1 MVSINDVAKRAG
13 VAKSTVSKVLN
24 NYSLVSNETR
34 LKVEKAV
41 EELGYVP
48 NSVAIS
54 LSKKEFNR
62 VGLIVD
68 IRHNSQFVDEI
79 SMQYLTG
86 AFEKAKEYHLEVVT
100 FFSSQFDEMNYKQV
114 TAYLKSQRINC
125 LIIYNLSI
133 ENKNLYKI
141 IEKQEFF
148 CVLVDSPIINNRTSS
163 VSIDQFLAQYEV
175 AKKTFDENEYIDKVL
190 YIAGGAGGYIT
201 NQRLDAMKKLKEEYG
216 FELIVKYGDF
226 NEYKAREITLNYA
239 KKINAIVCASDLMA
253 IGAVFALTELD
264 IFRPVSGFDGIRL
277 MGYTKIAM
285 NTVRQNFNLKS
296 KQAFD
301 ELKKLL
307 DGEQGQHTKIPYEVC
322 RIDYMDVIQK

>member
-24 NYSLVSNETR
+24 HYSLVSDETR

-48 NSVAIS
+48 NSVAVS

-86 AFEKAKEYHLEVVT
+86 AFEKAKEYHIEVVT
-100 FFSSQFDEMNYKQV
+100 FFSSQFDDMNYKQV
-114 TAYLKSQRINC
+114 TSYLKSQRINC

-133 ENKNLYKI
+133 ENRNLYKI
-141 IEKQEFF
+141 IEKQEFY
-148 CVLVDSPIINNRTSS
+148 CVLVDSDITNAKTSS
-163 VSIDQFLAQYEV
+163 VSMDHCMAQYDV
-175 AKKTFDENEYIDKVL
+175 AKKTLDENEYRDRIL
-190 YIAGGAGGYIT
+190 YIAGGAGGYIAE
-201 NQRLDAMKKLKEEYG
+201 QRLDAVKKLQKEYG
-216 FELIVKYGDF
+216 FKLIVKYGDF
-226 NEYKAREITLNYA
+226 NEYKAREIA
-239 KKINAIVCASDLMA
+239 MKHGRDVDIIMCASDLMA
-253 IGAVFALTELD
+253 IGVVFALTEMD
-264 IFRPVSGFDGIRL
+264 IFKPVCGFDGIRL
-277 MGYTKIAM
+277 MGYTNISM
-285 NTVRQNFNLKS
+285 NTVRQDFNLKS

-307 DGEQGQHTKIPYEVC
+307 DGETGQHKLLPYEVC
-322 RIDYMDVIQK
+322 RISYMDVIQK